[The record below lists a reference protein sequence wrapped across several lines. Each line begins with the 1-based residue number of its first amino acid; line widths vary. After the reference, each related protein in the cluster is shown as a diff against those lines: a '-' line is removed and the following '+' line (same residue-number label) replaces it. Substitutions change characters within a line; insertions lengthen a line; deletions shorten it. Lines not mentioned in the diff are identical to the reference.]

1 MFFDRVA
8 GLGPT
13 QGDEK
18 RLGPATTLYPTVALP
33 FVIPKRSR
41 GICGFFL
48 VHQDSLLSDQ
58 EDAYDLPALDIALA
72 GTPFV
77 GNIRYFPSI
86 LSTNVLAMREAEE
99 GAPEGMVY
107 LADEQ
112 TAGRGRGAHGWHSAR
127 GAGLYVSILLR
138 PQVAPADILW
148 LSLAAGLAVRE
159 AVRQVTSL
167 EADIRW
173 PNDLLF
179 GKKKFC
185 GILSE
190 LNAEVTR
197 VRHAVVGIGIN
208 VHQEGFPGEL
218 GLIASSLRSETGR
231 SWARQDLLIALLQ
244 SLYREAQALSAETA
258 GAAANILSRLEGA
271 STWIRGRQVHVDEG
285 PGYSGVTAGLDARG
299 FLQVRTAQGLRTVHS
314 GGVRDE

>member
-1 MFFDRVA
+1 
-8 GLGPT
+8 
-13 QGDEK
+13 
-18 RLGPATTLYPTVALP
+18 
-33 FVIPKRSR
+33 
-41 GICGFFL
+41 
-48 VHQDSLLSDQ
+48 LLNQ
-58 EDAYDLPALDIALA
+58 EDAYDLTAIDVALA

-77 GNIRYFPSI
+77 GKIRYFPSI
-86 LSTNVLAMREAEE
+86 HSTNVLAMREADE
-99 GAPEGMVY
+99 GAAEGTVY

-112 TAGRGRGAHGWHSAR
+112 TAGRGRGAHSWHSAS
-127 GAGLYVSILLR
+127 GLGLYVSVLLR
-138 PQVAPADILW
+138 PRVAPADILW

-185 GILSE
+185 GILTE

-208 VHQEGFPGEL
+208 VHQESFPAEL
-218 GLIASSLRSETGR
+218 APIASSLRSETGR
-231 SWARQDLLIALLQ
+231 SWPRQDVLIALLQ
-244 SLYREAQALSAETA
+244 SLYQEAQALSADA
-258 GAAANILSRLEGA
+258 SSAALNILRRLEDA
-271 STWIRGRQVHVDEG
+271 STWICGRQVHIDEG

-299 FLQVRTAQGLRTVHS
+299 FLRVRTEEGLRTVHS
-314 GGVRDE
+314 GGVRDK